1 MKAYAI
7 LAMSAASIA
16 LVACNNKADDTPA
29 TELNTM
35 ATNDAA
41 MNGDVGA
48 TVTAAAPMSAQG
60 FANAAAASDRFEVET
75 SRLASASGQSAAVKK
90 FADNMIKA
98 HTASTAELKT
108 ILGGLPTPVIPN
120 DALNAD
126 QQRLM
131 DGLQGKSGADLDKA
145 YSAAQVTA
153 HQATLD
159 ALKAYADGGDTQ
171 ALKAFANKMVPTVT
185 AHLNAAKGL
194 K

>member
-7 LAMSAASIA
+7 LALSAASIS
-16 LVACNNKADDTPA
+16 LVACNKKADDIPA

-35 ATNDAA
+35 PTNDAA
-41 MNGDVGA
+41 MNGVVA
-48 TVTAAAPMSAQG
+48 TATAAAPMSAQG

-75 SRLASASGQSAAVKK
+75 SKLASASGQTAAVKK

-108 ILGGLPTPVIPN
+108 ILGGLPTPVTPN
-120 DALNAD
+120 DAFNPD

-131 DGLQGKSGADLDKA
+131 DGLQGKTGSELDKA
-145 YSAAQVTA
+145 YAAAQVTA

-159 ALKAYADGGDTQ
+159 ALKAYTAGGDTP
-171 ALKAFANKMVPTVT
+171 ALKTFANKMVPTVT